1 MLSENEVKHRS
12 LSEKSSMKKIR
23 KEIDLIDKEL
33 VSLLAKRQRCVEMA
47 ALTKN
52 ERSQVVDLE
61 RIEEII
67 DKVKEVSTSSGLSVA
82 IAEPLWRKLIDL
94 SIEHEYAEFDKK

>member
-1 MLSENEVKHRS
+1 
-12 LSEKSSMKKIR
+12 
-23 KEIDLIDKEL
+23 
-33 VSLLAKRQRCVEMA
+33 MA

>member
-1 MLSENEVKHRS
+1 
-12 LSEKSSMKKIR
+12 MKKIR
-23 KEIDLIDKEL
+23 KEIDIIDREI
-33 VSLLAKRQRCVEMA
+33 VSLLAKRQKCVEMA

-52 ERSQVVDLE
+52 DRSQIIDLD

>member
-1 MLSENEVKHRS
+1 
-12 LSEKSSMKKIR
+12 MKKIR

-67 DKVKEVSTSSGLSVA
+67 DKVKEASSSSGLSKT
-82 IAEPLWRKLIDL
+82 IAEPLWRKLMDL
-94 SIEHEYAEFDKK
+94 SIEHEFDEFDKK